1 MDTATYLICFGAVL
15 LGTSVQGTVGFG
27 YALVSAPI
35 VSAVYPEFVPGGII
49 ALGLVLSTT
58 IMLRDRIGLRL
69 HDVPWAAIG
78 LVPGSILGAWIVTVI
93 PREYLV
99 VAVAAGVI
107 IAVVLSVTHLDLH
120 PDRHSLIL
128 AGLASGTFG
137 TATSIGG
144 PPLVIVYQHEEGPA
158 LRSTLATLFL
168 LTGLLG
174 VGALSVAG
182 EFTTTQLGQAA
193 LLTPAV
199 IAGASISALSSR
211 RVDGKWLRPAVLSFA
226 VVSSLFVA
234 SLEVFRAGHA
244 T

>member
-1 MDTATYLICFGAVL
+1 MICFGAVL

-27 YALVSAPI
+27 FALVSAPI

-49 ALGLVLSTT
+49 ALGLVLSST
-58 IMLRDRIGLRL
+58 IMIRDRIGLRL
-69 HDVPWAAIG
+69 HDVPWAALG
-78 LVPGSILGAWIVTVI
+78 LVPGSILGAWVVTVI
-93 PREYLV
+93 PRQYLV
-99 VAVAAGVI
+99 VAVAVGVI

-120 PDRHSLIL
+120 PNRHTLIT

-168 LTGLLG
+168 LTGALG
-174 VGALSVAG
+174 VTTLSIAG
-182 EFTTTQLGQAA
+182 ELTGAQLGQAA
-193 LLTPAV
+193 LLAPAV
-199 IAGASISALSSR
+199 VAGATISAFSSR
-211 RVDGKWLRPAVLSFA
+211 RIDGKWLRPAVLSFA
-226 VVSSLFVA
+226 VISSLCVV
-234 SLEVFRAGHA
+234 SLEIVRAGHA